1 MDNLRT
7 FAFIF
12 LHLLLSLLKFA
23 FSNYTYQKSSYF
35 CFPKIG

>member
-23 FSNYTYQKSSYF
+23 FSNYTYQKVPIF
-35 CFPKIG
+35 VFLK